1 MPALFLILLT
11 TRRCMVIEH
20 LKKLLGKESL
30 IKKAD
35 IDRLTA
41 LPSDQKEKEFH
52 SILYELAFKDAAA
65 FVYDNV
71 RRSESP
77 FSKLDRNVFFHEMLI
92 INFWMMRKVFSKYE
106 HDIADKM
113 HFRYF
118 GSLSDID
125 ERTAT
130 LKPKLKAYN
139 LCWDEYTGH
148 HDEFGLK
155 VGEIL
160 FGKETKYPEKN
171 VSFWII
177 TYTDDSIKKYIKLR
191 KQCLEAG
198 LIHKGE

>member
-1 MPALFLILLT
+1 
-11 TRRCMVIEH
+11 MVIER
-20 LKKLLGKESL
+20 LKKLIGKESI

-35 IDRLTA
+35 IGRLAA
-41 LPSDQKEKEFH
+41 LPPEQREKELQSLF
-52 SILYELAFKDAAA
+52 YEFAFKDAAA
-65 FVYDNV
+65 FVYDNL

-77 FSKLDRNVFFHEMLI
+77 FSNLDRNVFFHEMLI
-92 INFWMMRKVFSKYE
+92 INFWMMRKVFSKYT
-106 HDIADKM
+106 HDIAEKM
-113 HFRYF
+113 HAHYF
-118 GSLSDID
+118 GSLSDIA
-125 ERTAT
+125 ERTAA

-139 LCWDEYTGH
+139 LCWDEFTGH

-160 FGKETKYPEKN
+160 FGTEAKYPEKN

-177 TYTDDSIKKYIKLR
+177 TYTDDSIKKYKKMR

>member
-1 MPALFLILLT
+1 
-11 TRRCMVIEH
+11 MVIER
-20 LKKLLGKESL
+20 LKKLIGKES
-30 IKKAD
+30 IINKAD
-35 IDRLTA
+35 IGRLAA
-41 LPSDQKEKEFH
+41 LPPEQKEKELQSLF
-52 SILYELAFKDAAA
+52 YELAFKDAAA

-77 FSKLDRNVFFHEMLI
+77 FSKLDRNIFFHEMLI
-92 INFWMMRKVFSKYE
+92 INFWMMQKIFSKYM
-106 HDIADKM
+106 HDIAEKM
-113 HFRYF
+113 HAHYF
-118 GSLSDID
+118 GSLSDIA
-125 ERTAT
+125 ERNAA

-139 LCWDEYTGH
+139 LCWDEFTGH

-160 FGKETKYPEKN
+160 FGKEEKYPEKN

-177 TYTDDSIKKYIKLR
+177 TYTDDSIKKYKKMR

>member
-1 MPALFLILLT
+1 
-11 TRRCMVIEH
+11 MVIEH
-20 LKKLLGKESL
+20 LKKLIGKESL

-35 IDRLTA
+35 SARLTA
-41 LPSDQKEKEFH
+41 LPAEEREKELH
-52 SILYELAFKDAAA
+52 SLFYELAFKDAAA
-65 FVYDNV
+65 FVYDNL

-77 FSKLDRNVFFHEMLI
+77 FSNLDRNIFFHEILI
-92 INFWMMRKVFSKYE
+92 INFWMMRKVFSKHM
-106 HDIADKM
+106 HDIAEKM
-113 HFRYF
+113 HVRYF
-118 GSLSDID
+118 GSLADID
-125 ERTAT
+125 ERTVA

-177 TYTDDSIKKYIKLR
+177 TYVDDSIKKYKKLR
-191 KQCLEAG
+191 KQCLESG

>member
-1 MPALFLILLT
+1 
-11 TRRCMVIEH
+11 MVIER
-20 LKKLLGKESL
+20 LKKLVGKDSV

-35 IDRLTA
+35 MARLAAMPTE
-41 LPSDQKEKEFH
+41 QREKELQ
-52 SILYELAFKDAAA
+52 SIFYELAFKDAAA
-65 FVYDNV
+65 FVYENL

-77 FSKLDRNVFFHEMLI
+77 FSSLERNAFFHEILI
-92 INFWMMRKVFSKYE
+92 INFWMMQKVFSGYMKGL
-106 HDIADKM
+106 ADKM
-113 HFRYF
+113 HMHYF
-118 GSLSDID
+118 GSLSDIS
-125 ERTAT
+125 ERKDA
-130 LKPKLKAYN
+130 LAPKLKTYN

-160 FGKETKYPEKN
+160 FGKEVRYPEKN

-177 TYTDDSIKKYIKLR
+177 TYTDDSIKKYKKLR